1 MWGSIVMKKLM
12 QGPESATDKEK
23 AWGKLLRLDCRFIQ
37 VGRTQSP
44 QKASLELHSHTLA
57 ISNKTSSRRKVH
69 RLQWI
74 TGLCKSLPIP
84 VINED
89 NSAMA

>member
-12 QGPESATDKEK
+12 QGPESATEKEK

-44 QKASLELHSHTLA
+44 QKASLELHSHWQSPTKPA
-57 ISNKTSSRRKVH
+57 VGERFTDFSGSQVFARVCQS
-69 RLQWI
+69 Q
-74 TGLCKSLPIP
+74 
-84 VINED
+84 
-89 NSAMA
+89 